1 MAALL
6 QNITSSVTHL
16 LFPHNCL
23 GCATDVLNNN
33 NLLCAKCQH
42 NLPQTNFFAVAN
54 NPVEKT
60 FHGRIALQMAAAGFY
75 FTKDSLMQHL
85 LTQLKYKR
93 NKEVG
98 IYLGKL
104 LGYELLKTERFNS
117 VDALVA
123 LPLNEKKEFKR
134 GYNQAQLICQGIA
147 SIWQKPI
154 ITQAVVRNIF
164 TETQTHENRMNRW
177 QNMDGVFA
185 VAQPTAIKGKHILL
199 VDDVITT
206 GATIEA
212 CGTQILKLSNTQLS
226 VASVA
231 FTI

>member
-1 MAALL
+1 MQPIL
-6 QNITSSVTHL
+6 QNIAGSITHL

-23 GCATDVLNNN
+23 GCATDVLNHTS
-33 NLLCAKCQH
+33 LLCARCQH
-42 NLPQTNFFAVAN
+42 DLPHTNFFSLQN
-54 NPVEKT
+54 NPVEKA
-60 FHGRIALQMAAAGFY
+60 FHGRIVLQQAAAGFY

-98 IYLGKL
+98 LYLGKL
-104 LGYELLKTERFNS
+104 LGYELLKTGQFNS
-117 VDALVA
+117 IDALVA

-134 GYNQAQLICQGIA
+134 GYNQAQMICDGIA
-147 SIWQKPI
+147 SVWQKPA
-154 ITQAVVRNIF
+154 ITKAVLRSIY

-177 QNMDGVFA
+177 QNIDGAFTIA
-185 VAQPTAIKGKHILL
+185 EPIAIQGKHILL

-212 CGTQILKLSNTQLS
+212 CGNEILKIPDTKLS
-226 VASVA
+226 VVSVA